1 MANRYETQ
9 SDSDEAIRAFVAACN
24 NMCDAKFI
32 LSERRI
38 SELLGT
44 IAAYPRIYTI
54 FKDAL
59 GGYNFRA
66 EFHKSRQKVGTRGKL
81 VPPQNQTRFIAYV
94 FCILLEIDTGKRN
107 LREFLDEYFFHTN
120 PNEEFAFFCSALIVP
135 FRDVTEYV
143 YYNGAESYLEDEAVD
158 LPLRDAVKSLLEE
171 MNTLVSQSTAI
182 TNDKKQELYT
192 IARAVE
198 TALTPNR
205 IDLIKPLLLGYK
217 NTAMLTPTRDKL
229 LPYVDALN
237 KLFISSEI
245 F

>member
-1 MANRYETQ
+1 MSNRYDHTG
-9 SDSDEAIRAFVAACN
+9 DSDEAIRAFVAACN

-44 IAAYPRIYTI
+44 IAAYPKVCSI

-59 GGYNFRA
+59 KGYNRQA
-66 EFHKSRQKVGTRGKL
+66 EFHRSKQKVGNRSKL
-81 VPPQNQTRFIAYV
+81 VPPQNQTRLIAYV
-94 FCILLEIDTGKRN
+94 FCILLEIDTGKRS

-143 YYNGAESYLEDEAVD
+143 YYNGAESYLEDDSVD
-158 LPLRDAVKSLLEE
+158 LTLRDSVKSLLEE
-171 MNTLVSQSTAI
+171 MNTLVSQSVAI
-182 TNDKKQELYT
+182 TNDNKQELYSV
-192 IARAVE
+192 ARAIE

-205 IDLIKPLLLGYK
+205 IDLVKPLLIGYK
-217 NTAMLTPTRDKL
+217 NTALILPICDKL
-229 LPYVDALN
+229 IPYVEALN
-237 KLFISSEI
+237 KLFITSEI
-245 F
+245 Y